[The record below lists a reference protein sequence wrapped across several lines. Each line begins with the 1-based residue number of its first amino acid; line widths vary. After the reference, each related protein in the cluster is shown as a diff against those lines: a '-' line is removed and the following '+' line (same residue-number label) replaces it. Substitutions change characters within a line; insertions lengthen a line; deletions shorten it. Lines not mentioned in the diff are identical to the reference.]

1 MAASSTVTTPSSSSE
16 IQLHAMK
23 SNNKIE
29 IWNESQ
35 STYVCRAARLADT
48 SLSRFVGLLGRRSLP
63 EEGGLLI
70 RPSSGVHTWGMSMRI
85 DIIALDGGN
94 RVRAAYENVGPWNL
108 RGVSLRTKS
117 VLELPAGRI
126 ARCGVAV
133 GDQLRV
139 HQALTDAATDERSAR
154 E

>member
-1 MAASSTVTTPSSSSE
+1 MR
-16 IQLHAMK
+16 AMK
-23 SNNKIE
+23 SCSKIE

-35 STYVCRAARLADT
+35 STCVCRAARVADT
-48 SLSRFVGLLGRRSLP
+48 SLSRFAGLLGRRSLP

-85 DIIALDGGN
+85 DILALDGED
-94 RVRAAYENVGPWNL
+94 RVWAAYENVGPWHL
-108 RGVSLRTKS
+108 RGISLRTKS

-133 GDQLRV
+133 GDQLKVRHV
-139 HQALTDAATDERSAR
+139 RTDAATDERSAR